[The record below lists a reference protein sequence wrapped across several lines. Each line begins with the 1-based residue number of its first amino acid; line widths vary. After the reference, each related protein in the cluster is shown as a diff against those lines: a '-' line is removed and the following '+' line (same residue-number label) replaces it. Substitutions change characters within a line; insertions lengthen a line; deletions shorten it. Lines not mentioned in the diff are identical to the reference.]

1 MNNAL
6 FISLVGMGLVFVG
19 LMALWLMML
28 ILVKVTK
35 EKEITQFIKDDEL
48 KLPDLN
54 QELENK
60 RKAAS
65 AAVVVTMA
73 LSDDS
78 LFFFTNKEKEVL
90 TPWQVANRNWQVS
103 ANHNLPRRKD

>member
-19 LMALWLMML
+19 LMALWLMMI

-35 EKEITQFIKDDEL
+35 EKETTQFIKDDEL
-48 KLPDLN
+48 KLPDFN

-65 AAVVVTMA
+65 AAVVIAMA
-73 LSDDS
+73 ISNAS
-78 LFFFTNKEKEVL
+78 LTSCENKEKEAIS
-90 TPWQVANRNWQVS
+90 PWQAAYRTWQAS
-103 ANHNLPRRKD
+103 AIPNLPRRKD